1 MQEKTS
7 PYPNFIVDK
16 PVGKDCFDGH
26 SQEYLAHSIYNYVR
40 MTDATTKTTQV
51 AGQKKNISLPRIIGL
66 EGGWGSGK
74 SNVVSMVEMELA
86 KDGYYTFTYDAW
98 GHQEDLQR
106 RSILET
112 MTGQL
117 IKDEVLQGE
126 VEIPMRNGKK
136 NKAKWTDQ
144 LSLLLS
150 NKTTTI
156 RRSVPHLSGAAV
168 CGICLVAAFTVL
180 TVISGILLDNVC
192 CFPVWAAIILD
203 LIPIFIGLCVSVYFR
218 YKDGDWNRTL
228 SIISQQED
236 DTIDEEY
243 TSSEEPSVAEFKN
256 WMRAISDYLGG
267 DSKRKYRKLVIVFDN
282 MDRLPSEKVMQL
294 WSSIYSFFAG
304 GEFENVW
311 TLIPYDY
318 KHLCEAIYGCED
330 NDDKDAKD
338 AERIKQ
344 FISKTFPISY
354 HVPQPVIT
362 DYEKLFYTYFDLAF
376 GKEEHDRE
384 HICQVFMH
392 LNPHANPRTVIRFV
406 NELVALRNQWSD
418 ATKYRLQN
426 LALYALKKDYIHYE
440 GDSED
445 AQLLSK
451 GLFDKIGAFYPEQ
464 EKVRIELCQYAYG
477 LEDEKLAKELPLR
490 NELKRIIEAGGT
502 LDEYAG
508 QDNFLSVLEDVLN
521 DVDVA
526 TVDNAVKSMAS
537 LDGTQLTDERKN
549 HIQSKWDLLANVKR
563 ECRYDKHQY
572 DETLTILINHATEKR
587 VNELA
592 KAYAKTMQGIVVTDG
607 SAYFKTQNRLQQAL
621 KEAKVKFDD
630 AEWYKVILCNADQF
644 VMYICEAKK
653 EYKHYGLTC
662 DIKELNEYLLNGA
675 MSGNSLV
682 TTVVD
687 YINDDDGYDLSELR
701 NGLSKTISEDSIKQN
716 ISVAA
721 YVHRV
726 LDKGKGV
733 LSVRFSKETVAGYL
747 NVVPAPW
754 DEEQPVGQEDV
765 IAMSLADGKD
775 INNIDD
781 RMIPRVCECMDRYLD
796 YTEVLKHTGKEG
808 SAFRKLNL
816 YCIKHEKGILLN
828 MIYTARHLHEI
839 EAALGIDIGVMLKQ
853 FNRWPAVEWG
863 ELNVNNGYVKEVK
876 SYVHSSLLSAYRD
889 NPGNFSNSIISL
901 GVAAL
906 SLQEKGYLVK
916 QQVQGG
922 RITVLIVDD
931 YWREFVK
938 VYLGTKYL
946 ENADEKLTGEA
957 VTILQWLYDRNE
969 LREQELLDTILKYS
983 NEARLRS
990 YLHTMMNENFVK
1002 TDITKEKF
1010 LYFGKLLPMLGAD
1023 MDANTAR
1030 GLITHFIKPI
1040 YNDAGCAAIIN
1051 KYNDFYLSIIRIDIT
1066 IAAAIVKDMLG
1077 KEEYS
1082 AVAED
1087 LRKMTGQ
1094 EED

>member
-1 MQEKTS
+1 MQETTQ
-7 PYPNFIVDK
+7 YLRFVADK
-16 PVGKDCFDGH
+16 PVGKDCFEGH
-26 SQEYLAHSIYNYVR
+26 SQENLAHSICNYVR
-40 MTDATTKTTQV
+40 MTDATIKTNQN
-51 AGQKKNISLPRIIGL
+51 AGQQKIISLPRIIGL

-74 SNVVSMVEMELA
+74 SNVVSMVEKELA
-86 KDGYYTFTYDAW
+86 KEEYYTFTYDAW

-144 LSLLLS
+144 LSMLLS

-168 CGICLVAAFTVL
+168 WGICLVAAFAVL
-180 TVISGILLDNVC
+180 TVISGLLLDKVC
-192 CFPVWAAIILD
+192 RFPVWAAIILD

-218 YKDGDWNRTL
+218 CEDGNWDRTL

-243 TSSEEPSVAEFKN
+243 TSSMEPSVAEFKN

-318 KHLCEAIYGCED
+318 KHLCEAIYGSED
-330 NDDKDAKD
+330 NNDKDAKD

-362 DYEKLFYTYFDLAF
+362 DYKKLFYTYFDLAF

-392 LNPHANPRTVIRFV
+392 LNPQPNPRTVIQFV
-406 NELVALRNQWSD
+406 NELVAMRLQWCD
-418 ATKYRLQN
+418 AKYRLQN
-426 LALYALKKDYIHYE
+426 QALYVLKKDYIHYE
-440 GDSED
+440 GDSLD
-445 AQLLSK
+445 SQLLSE
-451 GLFDKIGAFYPEQ
+451 GLFNKITAFYPNQ
-464 EKVRIELCQYAYG
+464 EKVRTELCQYAYG
-477 LEDEKLAKELPLR
+477 LENEKLAGELPLR
-490 NELKRIIEAGGT
+490 NELKRLVESGEK
-502 LDEYAG
+502 LNEYVAR
-508 QDNFLSVLEDVLN
+508 DNFISVLEEVLN
-521 DVDVA
+521 DVDQA
-526 TVDNAVKSMAS
+526 TLDGAVKSMAS
-537 LDGTQLTDERKN
+537 LDGMELSLENKER
-549 HIQSKWDLLANVKR
+549 IQKKWDMLANMK
-563 ECRYDKHQY
+563 CGSRYDKHEY
-572 DETLTILINHATEKR
+572 DNTLTTLIGHATEKR
-587 VNELA
+587 VNELSRLYV
-592 KAYAKTMQGIVVTDG
+592 KAMQEVKVTDG

-621 KEAKVKFDD
+621 KDAKVKFDD
-630 AEWYKVILCNADQF
+630 AEWYKVITCSADQF
-644 VMYICEAKK
+644 VMYICEAKE

-662 DIKELNEYLLNGA
+662 EIKELNEYLLNGA

-687 YINDDDGYDLSELR
+687 YINDDEEYDLSELR

-716 ISVAA
+716 ITVGA

-754 DEEQPVGQEDV
+754 EEEQPVGQEDV

-775 INNIDD
+775 INDIDD
-781 RMIPRVCECMDRYLD
+781 LMISRVCECMDRYLD

-816 YCIKHEKGILLN
+816 YCIEHEKGLN
-828 MIYTARHLHEI
+828 LDTIYTAKHLYEI
-839 EAALGIDIGVMLKQ
+839 KVALGLDIAVMLKQ
-853 FNRWPAVEWG
+853 FNRWPAVKWG
-863 ELNVNNGYVKEVK
+863 DLNADNEYVKEVK
-876 SYVHSSLLSAYRD
+876 SYVQSPLLSAYRD
-889 NPGNFSNSIISL
+889 NPGNFSDSIILL

-906 SLQEKGYLVK
+906 SLQEKGFLAK

-922 RITVLIVDD
+922 RMTALIVDD
-931 YWREFVK
+931 YWKEFVK
-938 VYLGTKYL
+938 TYLGTKYL
-946 ENADEKLTGEA
+946 EKADEKLTGEA

-969 LREQELLDTILKYS
+969 LREPELLDTILEYS
-983 NEARLRS
+983 NETRLRS
-990 YLHTMMNENFVK
+990 YLHTMMNDNFVK
-1002 TDITKEKF
+1002 ADITKEKF

-1040 YNDAGCAAIIN
+1040 YNDTGCAAIIK
-1051 KYNDFYLSIIRIDIT
+1051 KYNGFYLSIIRIDTT
-1066 IAAAIVKDMLG
+1066 IAAAIVKDMAS

-1082 AVAED
+1082 AIAED
-1087 LRKMTGQ
+1087 LKKMTEQ
-1094 EED
+1094 EKN